1 VVVIEVVV
9 EQEVEVEVMWVTLVV
24 EHEVEIEVVMDEVVC
39 MM

>member
-1 VVVIEVVV
+1 MVVIEVVV